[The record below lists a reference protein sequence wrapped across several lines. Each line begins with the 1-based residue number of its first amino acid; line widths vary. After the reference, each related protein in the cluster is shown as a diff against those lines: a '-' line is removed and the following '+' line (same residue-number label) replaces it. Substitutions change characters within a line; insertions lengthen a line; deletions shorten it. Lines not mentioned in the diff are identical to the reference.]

1 MWRDH
6 SCRIL
11 PSTSVGVSSGEK
23 KAQIHTSSKR
33 KYRKILHSPEWL
45 QIFLTTKGIYGM
57 YASVYIL
64 AASLLLMKQW
74 DLASI
79 SWLYCY
85 IVFRARVPEVTQTN
99 PLRAN
104 TGLCF
109 LFTRVN
115 AVLFSVTGPR
125 GARCVHAAY
134 SFGSDTWDSAVA
146 GGAHPHP
153 SLETWRR
160 RGIDYDASI
169 KRTQHIQ
176 YSFFRPLV
184 YPCENNP

>member
-1 MWRDH
+1 
-6 SCRIL
+6 
-11 PSTSVGVSSGEK
+11 
-23 KAQIHTSSKR
+23 
-33 KYRKILHSPEWL
+33 
-45 QIFLTTKGIYGM
+45 M

-104 TGLCF
+104 MGLCF

-125 GARCVHAAY
+125 GARYVHAAY
-134 SFGSDTWDSAVA
+134 SFGSDT
-146 GGAHPHP
+146 
-153 SLETWRR
+153 
-160 RGIDYDASI
+160 
-169 KRTQHIQ
+169 
-176 YSFFRPLV
+176 
-184 YPCENNP
+184 